1 VISAI
6 STGFFFAIIRLFE
19 PYLIFLIKKEV
30 YSCFGIL
37 VQEKDE
43 LKEANDSLAAV
54 LVKSLN
60 VELVNV
66 ILSAITFDH
75 THE

>member
-1 VISAI
+1 VKWAEFVQTLSVISAI

-37 VQEKDE
+37 VEQKDE
-43 LKEANDSLAAV
+43 DKSENDSLAAI
-54 LVKSLN
+54 LV
-60 VELVNV
+60 
-66 ILSAITFDH
+66 
-75 THE
+75 